1 MDNVFTVE
9 AKWYEDMWVATSDDI
24 PGLAVEARNLNEL
37 CDLLKVIIPELLEE
51 NSHLIEQKNLPVILN
66 THLGSSNTFVNE

>member
-9 AKWYEDMWVATSDDI
+9 AKWYEDMWIATSDDI

-37 CDLLKVIIPELLEE
+37 CDLLRVIIPELLEE
-51 NSHLIEQKNLPVILN
+51 NSHLIEQGNLPVILS
-66 THLGSSNTFVNE
+66 TYLGNSDNFVH

>member
-24 PGLAVEARNLNEL
+24 PGLAVEARSLNEL

>member
-9 AKWYEDMWVATSDDI
+9 ARWYEDMWVATSDDI

-51 NSHLIEQKNLPVILN
+51 DSHLIEQKNLPVILN
-66 THLGSSNTFVNE
+66 THLGNSDNFVH

>member
-24 PGLAVEARNLNEL
+24 LGLAVEARNLNEL

-51 NSHLIEQKNLPVILN
+51 NFHLIEQENLPVILS
-66 THLGSSNTFVNE
+66 THLGNSDNFVH

>member
-9 AKWYEDMWVATSDDI
+9 AKWYEDMWVATSDNI

-51 NSHLIEQKNLPVILN
+51 NSHLIEQKNLPVVLN

>member
-9 AKWYEDMWVATSDDI
+9 ARWYEDMWVATSDDI
-24 PGLAVEARNLNEL
+24 PGLTVEARNLNEL

-51 NSHLIEQKNLPVILN
+51 NSHLVEQENLPVILN
-66 THLGSSNTFVNE
+66 TYLGSSDNFVH